1 MNSIEFMDGRVIVTR
16 PRYTDETLRA
26 MGEGECILEAKE
38 REIGR
43 NVAYFPP
50 GEGNRSLR
58 VFGELVMYKIKSE
71 QTGGAYSLFEVASQP
86 RSGPPPHVQ
95 HREDESFYLLEGEY
109 EFLVEGRTLRAG
121 AGSLIYVPRGNL
133 HAHRNVAEGVGR
145 MLVSQTPG
153 GLHERFFEEIGEE
166 RRDVSTTPVPEDL
179 PDMERIARIAVE
191 YGIEMPLP
199 GRSYDGREGIVR

>member
-1 MNSIEFMDGRVIVTR
+1 VNSIEFMDGRVMETR

-26 MGEGECILEAKE
+26 MDEGEYILEAKE

-71 QTGGAYSLFEVASQP
+71 QTGGAYSLFEVTTQP
-86 RSGPPPHVQ
+86 GEGAPSHVQ

-109 EFLVEGRTLRAG
+109 EFLVEGRTLKVG
-121 AGSLIYVPRGNL
+121 KGSLLYIPKGTL
-133 HAHRNVAEGVGR
+133 HAYKNVGEDVGR
-145 MLVSQTPG
+145 MLSSQTPG
-153 GLHERFFEEIGEE
+153 GLYERFFEEVGK
-166 RRDVSTTPVPEDL
+166 PVNGNGGPLIIEDQPVL
-179 PDMERIARIAVE
+179 ASNIVAIAAK
-191 YGIEMPLP
+191 YGIEIPP
-199 GRSYDGREGIVR
+199 PEEPETRNP